1 MAQIGLVGLAVM
13 GANLALNIE
22 SRGYSVAVYNRTYAA
37 TEKFMSIYGEGRK
50 LEAAKT
56 PEELI
61 AKINKPRTIIMMI
74 KAGAPVDALID
85 TLIPLLDKGDT
96 LIDGGNA
103 NFHDTVRRSK
113 KMAEHGLMYIGMGVS
128 GGEEGALHGPSL
140 MPGGDYKAWENVG
153 QLLMDD
159 VYKRQLQG
167 RYL

>member
-61 AKINKPRTIIMMI
+61 AKIDKPRTIIMMI

-113 KMAEHGLMYIGMGVS
+113 KMAEQHAAREALNLLGVIK
-128 GGEEGALHGPSL
+128 E
-140 MPGGDYKAWENVG
+140 K
-153 QLLMDD
+153 
-159 VYKRQLQG
+159 
-167 RYL
+167 